1 MAEGGV
7 DSDIISGVIS
17 SVRETF
23 ESEGIDPQVLE
34 KLEQLWISKLKR
46 ENSSASKPKSS
57 VEEEEGG
64 YIEKP
69 GNNMEDAGQ
78 AEDSPQAVG
87 KLKKKSKR
95 VKKKDKKPLPQ
106 VDGPA
111 DTSDDD
117 DDDGDDVKEED
128 DDDEDS
134 EGSLSDE
141 LDPDGEKYDDGI
153 DDEPLCSEDDNSD
166 EEATDLFDTENV
178 VVCQYDK
185 ITRAKNKWK
194 FHLKDGIMNLNGRD
208 YVFQRAHGEA
218 EW

>member
-1 MAEGGV
+1 MAEDEMNGEV
-7 DSDIISGVIS
+7 IAGVIS

-23 ESEGIDPQVLE
+23 ESEGLDANILE
-34 KLEQLWISKLKR
+34 KLEQLWISKLKLKESTSKGKDDDETPGDKTEVVTPA
-46 ENSSASKPKSS
+46 ENSPQPVAKP
-57 VEEEEGG
+57 
-64 YIEKP
+64 
-69 GNNMEDAGQ
+69 
-78 AEDSPQAVG
+78 
-87 KLKKKSKR
+87 KKKSKKR
-95 VKKKDKKPLPQ
+95 KDKAILQ

-111 DTSDDD
+111 DTSDD
-117 DDDGDDVKEED
+117 ED
-128 DDDEDS
+128 DDDEKDEKDDDDDEGDS

-166 EEATDLFDTENV
+166 EEANDLFDTENV